1 MRPFAA
7 RLVVAIVLFALA
19 ACTAQPAADS
29 PAVKTLEAYL
39 QALVDKDEN
48 SLVGLACPE
57 KEMDVLLELDAFQG
71 VDTSLD
77 GLACAQT
84 GQQDDATLVT
94 CQGKIVATYANEKQ
108 EFDLSKRAYRLV
120 PQGDGMLVCGYSA
133 SR

>member
-1 MRPFAA
+1 
-7 RLVVAIVLFALA
+7 
-19 ACTAQPAADS
+19 
-29 PAVKTLEAYL
+29 
-39 QALVDKDEN
+39 
-48 SLVGLACPE
+48 
-57 KEMDVLLELDAFQG
+57 MDVLLELDAFQG

-120 PQGDGMLVCGYSA
+120 PQGDGWLVCGYSA
-133 SR
+133 SQ